1 MKKILSV
8 IFLCGIPSILLA
20 EGLQVKPGM
29 WEITA
34 TSENS
39 MMGAARTRT
48 IKKCM
53 TEPEFDP
60 STQMQGMDKDQCQT
74 TSKVTGNKM
83 DYTIKC
89 SSPDSGDFSGQGT
102 FISKG
107 DTMNSVMNIQGSA
120 EGQTITM
127 KVSTKGKRI
136 GDC

>member
-1 MKKILSV
+1 MKSSLIIIVLN
-8 IFLCGIPSILLA
+8 LIPAALLA
-20 EGLQVKPGM
+20 EGLQIKPGM

-39 MMGAARTRT
+39 MMGARTHT
-48 IKKCM
+48 IQKCM
-53 TEPEFDP
+53 TDSEFDP

-74 TSKVTGNKM
+74 TTKVSGNKM
-83 DYTIKC
+83 DYTMEC

-102 FISKG
+102 FTSNG
-107 DTMNSVMNIQGSA
+107 DTMESIMNIQGSA

-127 KVSTKGKRI
+127 KVSSIGKRI